1 MMTQSSQDKHHHAP
15 SLDVT
20 VVVPLLDEQES
31 LAELAEGIAAAMEN
45 LSYEVVFVDDGS
57 RDGSWSVIESL
68 HQANPETIKGIRFT
82 RNYGKSAALQKGFQA
97 ARGAVVFT
105 MDADLQDNPK
115 ELPEMRQQLLDQN
128 LDLVSGWKKKRHD
141 PLSKTIPTKLYN
153 WATRRVSGIQLN
165 DFNCGLKCYRWHV
178 VKRLK
183 CKGRCTATSPC
194 SAKWLGSREL
204 GRRWWSTAPVHT
216 ARANLD

>member
-97 ARGAVVFT
+97 ARVPWCSPWTPTCKTTPRNFPRCANSCWIKTLIWSVAG
-105 MDADLQDNPK
+105 
-115 ELPEMRQQLLDQN
+115 R
-128 LDLVSGWKKKRHD
+128 KRGMT
-141 PLSKTIPTKLYN
+141 L
-153 WATRRVSGIQLN
+153 
-165 DFNCGLKCYRWHV
+165 
-178 VKRLK
+178 
-183 CKGRCTATSPC
+183 
-194 SAKWLGSREL
+194 
-204 GRRWWSTAPVHT
+204 
-216 ARANLD
+216 